1 MNPNELTHVQN
12 LRQPRSARRETIVRK
27 GSRGISIFAVY
38 AVMTALALIFM
49 IPLLWMFSTSL
60 KTRPEIFAWPP
71 TWIPDAPQW
80 VNYPDAFSK
89 YPLARFMLNSMILVV
104 ANIVGELISVPI
116 IAYAFARLRFP
127 AKPVLFMLMLSP
139 MMIPGHIRLIP
150 LYSIY
155 LRLDMVGT
163 YWPLILPSF
172 FGNPFFIFLLVQYM
186 RTIPREL
193 DEAARID
200 GAGTWTILY
209 RIILPLCIPALTII
223 VVFTFLWTW
232 NDFLQPLI
240 YLSDFNTYPISVGL
254 AFFQGRY
261 SVEWNM
267 FMAATLVSIT
277 PILVLYFF
285 AQKQLIGG
293 LSSIGLKG

>member
-1 MNPNELTHVQN
+1 MKQTNPALALPAHNKRKNDDGIDWQRVQRWVGTA
-12 LRQPRSARRETIVRK
+12 L
-27 GSRGISIFAVY
+27 VY
-38 AVMTALALIFM
+38 VLMTGLALIFM
-49 IPLLWMFSTSL
+49 IPLLWMLSTSL

-71 TWIPDAPQW
+71 EWVPEVPQW
-80 VNYPDAFSK
+80 GNYAEAFGQ
-89 YPLARFMLNSMILVV
+89 YPLGRFMANSMILVIG
-104 ANIVGELISVPI
+104 NTIGELVSVPL

-127 AKPVLFMLMLSP
+127 GKSILFVLMLSP

-150 LYSIY
+150 LYSAY

-172 FGNPFFIFLLVQYM
+172 FGNPFFIFLMVQYM
-186 RTIPREL
+186 RTIPRDL

-240 YLSDFNTYPISVGL
+240 YLSDFETYPISVGL

-267 FMAATLVSIT
+267 FMAATLISIL

-293 LSSIGLKG
+293 LSTLGLKG